1 MQNFKKITDCISR
14 HGKIL
19 FRGLIKTLYGAAVA
33 ALVGLAGYG
42 FATIPAEGGYAAVC
56 EFMVAL
62 LTLSVA
68 FGGMYTFG
76 RRKRKKKTGRFSSGK

>member
-1 MQNFKKITDCISR
+1 MTIWNR
-14 HGKIL
+14 LAYHGKVML
-19 FRGLIKTLYGAAVA
+19 RGAAKTLYGAAVA

-76 RRKRKKKTGRFSSGK
+76 RRKHKKKTGRFSSGK